1 MLLRTSSALIILKV
15 ISRRN
20 HRLINHKLYPLHD
33 RESTAYNQLI
43 LNSRQEFLSTGCL
56 YLPDFLTTPTLST
69 ILQETNS
76 ILNNSSE
83 TLFQSYVQHT
93 ENLYNTSTHETNS
106 DEIESSSKTIIA
118 FDQIPNESLLRKL
131 YSWNPLID
139 FITDIIQIYPR
150 LYPSCDKLGALYIN
164 IYRQSNKLSWHT
176 DHSHFFVNLLLQ
188 QASNS
193 NEGIFEYKTTKLI
206 SRKDFQA
213 GGLVLF
219 NGRTYPHRVTEIR
232 LSKKPRINAILTY
245 DCTPQHQLSDYVLQ
259 KFFGRT
265 T

>member
-83 TLFQSYVQHT
+83 TLFDSYVQHT
-93 ENLYNTSTHETNS
+93 ENLYKTSTSE
-106 DEIESSSKTIIA
+106 
-118 FDQIPNESLLRKL
+118 

-139 FITDIIQIYPR
+139 FITDIIQIYP
-150 LYPSCDKLGALYIN
+150 
-164 IYRQSNKLSWHT
+164 
-176 DHSHFFVNLLLQ
+176 
-188 QASNS
+188 
-193 NEGIFEYKTTKLI
+193 
-206 SRKDFQA
+206 
-213 GGLVLF
+213 
-219 NGRTYPHRVTEIR
+219 
-232 LSKKPRINAILTY
+232 
-245 DCTPQHQLSDYVLQ
+245 
-259 KFFGRT
+259 
-265 T
+265 